1 MTIAAL
7 LQAANDARDPV
18 MALSL
23 RRKADHLMIR
33 QPDRLELEA
42 RPQPVEAVYAPVYTP
57 PQEQPRQPLPLFVW
71 VLAAAAIIAC
81 LPPFWS

>member
-1 MTIAAL
+1 VTIAAL
-7 LQAANDARDPV
+7 LKAANDARDPV

-23 RRKADHLMIR
+23 RRKADHLMIQ

-42 RPQPVEAVYAPVYTP
+42 RPQPIVCAPVYTP
-57 PQEQPRQPLPLFVW
+57 PFETRHRPVPLFVW
-71 VLAAAAIIAC
+71 VLAAAAVIAC